1 MTPIAPPSVFQ
12 ALPTRAVR
20 IRPATILAC
29 DPVNLDIILERLNLA
44 PADQFDLLIAT
55 NIFVYYD
62 AFEQALA
69 LENAG
74 AMLKPGGLLLTND
87 RLPVASTSS
96 MRLAGLTDI
105 VLDAPGSTAHQA
117 MGWYQKQ

>member
-1 MTPIAPPSVFQ
+1 
-12 ALPTRAVR
+12 VR
-20 IRPATILAC
+20 IRPAVVLAC
-29 DPVNLDIILERLNLA
+29 QPVDLDIVLERPNLA
-44 PADQFDLLIAT
+44 PADRFDLLVGT

-87 RLPVASTSS
+87 RLPVLRGGS
-96 MRLAGLTDI
+96 MRLGGITAVPYGP
-105 VLDAPGSTAHQA
+105 PGVSALQA
-117 MGWYQKQ
+117 VGWYRKQ